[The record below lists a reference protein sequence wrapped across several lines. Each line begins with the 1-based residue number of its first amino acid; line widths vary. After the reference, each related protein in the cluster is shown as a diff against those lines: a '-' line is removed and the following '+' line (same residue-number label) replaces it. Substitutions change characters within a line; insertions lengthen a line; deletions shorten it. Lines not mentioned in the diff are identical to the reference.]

1 MYVHLSCTCSSSVS
15 SFVCAGG
22 FTLKVSQPHRLSIRG
37 GSSALRIPCYISR
50 AWLLCVGA
58 SVWVIVLEGGRKRG
72 NDSQTV
78 ELLCGEKKWEET
90 HQDFQLTRQQ
100 KQYKTFIIS
109 GSEKRKHTDF
119 VSQCCFY
126 NTSFVQLVWKLCQW
140 LHVAGTLKYHQPIM
154 PKGTSCVY
162 MSRQGHDKELVITNH
177 VHKLGL
183 RMRLWS

>member
-58 SVWVIVLEGGRKRG
+58 SVWVIVLEEGGRG
-72 NDSQTV
+72 GMLDSQTV
-78 ELLCGEKKWEET
+78 ELLCGKKKRGET

-119 VSQCCFY
+119 VSQCCFC
-126 NTSFVQLVWKLCQW
+126 NTSFVQLV
-140 LHVAGTLKYHQPIM
+140 
-154 PKGTSCVY
+154 
-162 MSRQGHDKELVITNH
+162 
-177 VHKLGL
+177 
-183 RMRLWS
+183 

>member
-72 NDSQTV
+72 NVGQSDSGTV
-78 ELLCGEKKWEET
+78 
-90 HQDFQLTRQQ
+90 
-100 KQYKTFIIS
+100 
-109 GSEKRKHTDF
+109 
-119 VSQCCFY
+119 
-126 NTSFVQLVWKLCQW
+126 VWKKKRGDTPRLPANKTTKTIQKIYYIRVREEKTHRFCQSVLLLQHVICSTRLKIVPMASCRRYIKISSTHNAKRYLLR
-140 LHVAGTLKYHQPIM
+140 LHEPPRA
-154 PKGTSCVY
+154 
-162 MSRQGHDKELVITNH
+162 
-177 VHKLGL
+177 
-183 RMRLWS
+183 